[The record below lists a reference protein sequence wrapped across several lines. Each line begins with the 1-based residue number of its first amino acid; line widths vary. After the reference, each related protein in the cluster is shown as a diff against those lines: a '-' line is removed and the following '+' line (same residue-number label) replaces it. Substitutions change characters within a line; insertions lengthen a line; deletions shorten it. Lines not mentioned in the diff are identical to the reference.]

1 MRKVIFTL
9 LILLVPTTTV
19 FAETEIETVIEDI
32 IEWKKQE
39 QGISNQS
46 PLLQN
51 PFLKQAG
58 TTAGDWYPFALGRIG
73 YSDDFEAY
81 LATIEHTVK
90 ERYKREIKLDA
101 TKATEW
107 HRISLAIAATGGDP
121 TDVNGINL
129 IADGTYNRAEISP
142 LNLQGINGWIWG
154 LITLDSM
161 RYQIPEGAI
170 TSREEIIKGILSSQ
184 LPDGGFSFYHDTAD
198 ADITAMVLQALA
210 PYVNSFETFTYTEQ
224 ATKKEVT
231 KSIRTVVE
239 EALLALSELQLE
251 TGDFGSWGE
260 ANAESTA
267 QVLVALSAL
276 QIDPLND
283 QRFIKNGVTILDGL
297 MSYRQEDGG
306 FIHAKTYNADNPTSL
321 PDESNSMASEQVL
334 YALIAYKRWKEDVRS
349 LYDLRPE
356 MDNSIKGKIQKL
368 EQQLLT
374 KQLSKNQILNI
385 LKQYEDIPVQETM
398 YIDHFETLQQ
408 AVKQLNIKYETK
420 DFHQKMGQLKKGKGT
435 ITPLLSQEVDVEIN
449 VEMIENFIQK
459 KKYSTTDYNSVLRF
473 IRFLE
478 EQDNEALLEELYLIQ
493 NRIEDLQA
501 EIESV
506 NEQIL
511 KHLYPISDITLEDRK
526 LVEEIANRFNKI
538 PKEDQQQIV
547 NHEDLQQISAIIK
560 SLERE
565 LWLKRGLI
573 IMSCFLVILLV
584 WRVWRKRKGANV

>member
-161 RYQIPEGAI
+161 RYQIPEDAI
-170 TSREEIIKGILSSQ
+170 TSREEMIKGILSSQ

-210 PYVNSFETFTYTEQ
+210 PYVNSFETFTYIEQ

-356 MDNSIKGKIQKL
+356 MDKTIKDKIQKL

-420 DFHQKMGQLKKGKGT
+420 DFHQKMGQLNKGKGT
-435 ITPLLSQEVDVEIN
+435 ITPLLSQEVAVEIN

-473 IRFLE
+473 IRYLE

-547 NHEDLQQISAIIK
+547 NHEDLQQISAIIT
-560 SLERE
+560 SLERA